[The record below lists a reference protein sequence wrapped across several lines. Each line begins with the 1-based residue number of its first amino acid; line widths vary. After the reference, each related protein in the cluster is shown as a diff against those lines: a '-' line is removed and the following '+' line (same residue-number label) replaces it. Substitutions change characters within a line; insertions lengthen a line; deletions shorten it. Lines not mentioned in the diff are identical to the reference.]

1 MKTIET
7 SHDADRPE
15 MMLEKRDEITPRK
28 SSRLTSE
35 EAEILAMIATGA
47 TDMEIAER
55 LGLSHGAVR
64 ACVKEIFKK
73 INAPNRLQASLW
85 AAMNL

>member
-7 SHDADRPE
+7 SRDADRPE
-15 MMLEKRDEITPRK
+15 MMLEKGDERTPRK

-35 EAEILAMIATGA
+35 EAEMLAMIATGA

-55 LGLSHGAVR
+55 LRLSHGTVK
-64 ACVKEIFKK
+64 ACVKGIFKK

>member
-7 SHDADRPE
+7 SHDTDRPD
-15 MMLEKRDEITPRK
+15 MMLEKRDERTPRE

-47 TDMEIAER
+47 TDEEIAER
-55 LGLSHGAVR
+55 LRLSHRTVK